1 MKTRIAAIS
10 VVVILGIAAMV
21 VTSSL
26 YVVEEGKQVIVT
38 QFGMPVADVQEAG
51 LHFKSPFIQDVHY
64 LEKRLLPWDGAPE
77 NMPTKDKKRIG
88 IDVWARWRIVD
99 PMKYFMAVRTVSAGQ
114 RILDDLVDS
123 GVRDV
128 IASHKLIEC
137 VRSTNQPL
145 NYEVEESLQ
154 EQQRTPER
162 ITVGREKLEELML
175 ASVNTGDLKKTY
187 GMEVTDVHIKRVNY
201 IENVRVRVYDR
212 MKSERTRIAS
222 LFESEAQETYNVI
235 LGRTRKELDQIQ
247 GEMEQR
253 SAEIKGRAD
262 AEVIRIYAASISQ
275 DPEFFRFLRQLEA
288 YKSAIGK
295 GTRLILT
302 TDNEFL
308 QLLNGSDLPDQ

>member
-1 MKTRIAAIS
+1 MKKLIPILVILLAVIVLVSASAYTVSPAHQ
-10 VVVILGIAAMV
+10 VVI
-21 VTSSL
+21 
-26 YVVEEGKQVIVT
+26 T
-38 QFGMPVADVQEAG
+38 QFGNPKKVVTEAG
-51 LHFKSPFIQDVHY
+51 LHWRTPFIQKVNY
-64 LEKRLLPWDGAPE
+64 LEKRYLPWDGEPE
-77 NMPTKDKKRIG
+77 NMPTKDKKRIF
-88 IDVWARWRIVD
+88 IDVWARWRIVE
-99 PMKYFMAVRTVSAGQ
+99 PMKYFQAVRSVSRGQ
-114 RILDDLVDS
+114 KILDDLVDS

-137 VRSTNQPL
+137 VRSTNEPL

-154 EQQRTPER
+154 EQQRTPET

-201 IENVRVRVYDR
+201 IENVRMRVYER
-212 MKSERTRIAS
+212 MQSERTRIAS

-235 LGRTRKELDQIQ
+235 LGSTRKELDQIQ

-262 AEVIRIYAASISQ
+262 AEVIRIYAESISQ

-288 YKSAIGK
+288 YESAVGE
-295 GTRLILT
+295 GTRLILS

-308 QLLNGSDLPDQ
+308 QLLNGSDLPDG

>member
-1 MKTRIAAIS
+1 MRKLIPIVIFLLAVIVLVGASAYTVSPAHQ
-10 VVVILGIAAMV
+10 VVI
-21 VTSSL
+21 
-26 YVVEEGKQVIVT
+26 T
-38 QFGMPVADVQEAG
+38 QFGDPKDVVDEAG
-51 LHFKSPFIQDVHY
+51 LHFRVPFIQKVNY
-64 LEKRLLPWDGAPE
+64 LEKRYLPWDGEPE
-77 NMPTKDKKRIG
+77 NMPTKDKKRIF

-99 PMKYFMAVRTVSAGQ
+99 PMKYFQAVRTVSRGQ
-114 RILDDLVDS
+114 KILDDLVDS

-137 VRSTNQPL
+137 VRSTNEPL

-154 EQQRTPER
+154 EQQRTPET

-201 IENVRVRVYDR
+201 IENVRLRVYDR

-235 LGRTRKELDQIQ
+235 LGSTRKELDEIE

-262 AEVIRIYAASISQ
+262 AEVIRIYAESISQ
-275 DPEFFRFLRQLEA
+275 DPDFFRFLRQLEA
-288 YKSAIGK
+288 YESAVGE
-295 GTRLILT
+295 GTRLILS

>member
-1 MKTRIAAIS
+1 MRKLIP
-10 VVVILGIAAMV
+10 VVVFLLA
-21 VTSSL
+21 
-26 YVVEEGKQVIVT
+26 VIVLVNASAYTVSPAYQVVIT
-38 QFGMPVADVQEAG
+38 QFGDPKEVVTEAG
-51 LHFKSPFIQDVHY
+51 LHWRIPFIQKVDY
-64 LEKRLLPWDGAPE
+64 LEKRYLPWDGAPE
-77 NMPTKDKKRIG
+77 NMPTKDKKRIF

-99 PMKYFMAVRTVSAGQ
+99 PMKYFQAVRTVSAGQ

-137 VRSTNQPL
+137 VRSTNGPL

-235 LGRTRKELDQIQ
+235 LGRTRKELDEIQ

-262 AEVIRIYAASISQ
+262 AEVIRIYAESISQ

-295 GTRLILT
+295 GTRLILS

>member
-1 MKTRIAAIS
+1 
-10 VVVILGIAAMV
+10 
-21 VTSSL
+21 
-26 YVVEEGKQVIVT
+26 
-38 QFGMPVADVQEAG
+38 
-51 LHFKSPFIQDVHY
+51 
-64 LEKRLLPWDGAPE
+64 
-77 NMPTKDKKRIG
+77 NMPTKDKKRIF

-99 PMKYFMAVRTVSAGQ
+99 PMKYFQAVRTVSRGQ
-114 RILDDLVDS
+114 KILDDLVDS

-137 VRSTNQPL
+137 VRSTNEPL

-154 EQQRTPER
+154 AQQRTPER

-201 IENVRVRVYDR
+201 IENVRMRVYDR

-235 LGRTRKELDQIQ
+235 LGSTRKELDQIQ

-262 AEVIRIYAASISQ
+262 AEVIRIYAESISQ

-288 YKSAIGK
+288 YKSAVGE
-295 GTRLILT
+295 GTRLILS

>member
-1 MKTRIAAIS
+1 MRTLIPIVILLLAVIVLVRASAYTVS
-10 VVVILGIAAMV
+10 PAHQVVI
-21 VTSSL
+21 
-26 YVVEEGKQVIVT
+26 T
-38 QFGMPVADVQEAG
+38 QFGDPKEVVKEAG
-51 LHFKSPFIQDVHY
+51 LHFRIPFIQKVNY
-64 LEKRLLPWDGAPE
+64 LEKRYLPWDGAPE
-77 NMPTKDKKRIG
+77 NMPTKDKKRIF

-99 PMKYFMAVRTVSAGQ
+99 PMKYFQAVRTVSRGQ
-114 RILDDLVDS
+114 KILDDLVDS

-137 VRSTNQPL
+137 VRSTNEPL

-154 EQQRTPER
+154 EQQRAPEP

-175 ASVNTGDLKKTY
+175 ASVNAADLEGTY

-201 IENVRVRVYDR
+201 IENVRKRVYDR

-222 LFESEAQETYNVI
+222 LFESEAQETYNRI
-235 LGRTRKELDQIQ
+235 LGSTRKELDEIQ

-262 AEVIRIYAASISQ
+262 AEVIRIYAESISQ

-288 YKSAIGK
+288 YKSAVGE
-295 GTRLILT
+295 GTRLILS

>member
-1 MKTRIAAIS
+1 MKKLIPITIFLLAVMVLVGAS
-10 VVVILGIAAMV
+10 AYTVSPAYQVVI
-21 VTSSL
+21 
-26 YVVEEGKQVIVT
+26 T
-38 QFGMPVADVQEAG
+38 QFGDPKDVVTEAG
-51 LHFKSPFIQDVHY
+51 LHFRIPFIQKVNH
-64 LEKRLLPWDGAPE
+64 LEKRYLPWDGAPE
-77 NMPTKDKKRIG
+77 NMPTKDKKRIF

-99 PMKYFMAVRTVSAGQ
+99 PMKYFQAVRTVRGGQ

-137 VRSTNQPL
+137 VRSTNEPL

-154 EQQRTPER
+154 EQQRTPET

-175 ASVNTGDLKKTY
+175 ASVNATDLKKTY
-187 GMEVTDVHIKRVNY
+187 GMEVTDLNIKRVNY
-201 IENVRVRVYDR
+201 IENVRMRVYDR

-235 LGRTRKELDQIQ
+235 LGSTRKELDLIQ

-275 DPEFFRFLRQLEA
+275 DPDFFRFLRQLEA
-288 YKSAIGK
+288 YESAVGK
-295 GTRLILT
+295 GTRLILS

-308 QLLNGSDLPDQ
+308 QLLNGSDLPDE

>member
-1 MKTRIAAIS
+1 MRKLIPIAALLLAVIVLVNAS
-10 VVVILGIAAMV
+10 AYTVSPAHQVVI
-21 VTSSL
+21 
-26 YVVEEGKQVIVT
+26 T
-38 QFGMPVADVQEAG
+38 QFGDPKKVVTEAG
-51 LHFKSPFIQDVHY
+51 LHWRTPFIQKVNY
-64 LEKRLLPWDGAPE
+64 LEKRYLPWDGEPE

-88 IDVWARWRIVD
+88 IDVWARWRIVE
-99 PMKYFMAVRTVSAGQ
+99 PMKYFQAVRSVSRGQ
-114 RILDDLVDS
+114 KILDDLVDS

-137 VRSTNQPL
+137 VRSTNEPL

-201 IENVRVRVYDR
+201 IENVRMRVYDR

-235 LGRTRKELDQIQ
+235 LGRTRKELDEIQ

-262 AEVIRIYAASISQ
+262 AEVIRIYAESISQ

-288 YKSAIGK
+288 YKSAVGE
-295 GTRLILT
+295 GTRLILS